1 MSRIIF
7 KIKIYDVLLDI
18 PLSVVRV
25 NDIVGYYKLD
35 LLYNVL

>member
-7 KIKIYDVLLDI
+7 KIKYYDVLLDI
-18 PLSVVRV
+18 SLSVVRV
-25 NDIVGYYKLD
+25 NDIVDYYKLD